1 MVSLVPFYS
10 HLLMQ
15 DHTAVPLFI
24 WRSGITQGGPEDGGV
39 RLAGG
44 APCPSAEAIEI
55 NDQNAVAS
63 VPLGRTDPSK
73 DPQETNKLH
82 RKWTGFYIS
91 VWLYP
96 RYYPSRTRKKGMGH
110 NSWPMHPLQVKVT
123 QFSVCWVASGQ
134 SHSQRSPIFNCTP
147 STMTP
152 GGGLCN
158 TLGPKQ
164 KSPHN
169 TPVGQNI
176 SQKSHTESEKEKWNE
191 DSAWE
196 KW

>member
-1 MVSLVPFYS
+1 MPPPASMATPFQSSVSIKKTLLAVVSLAPFYS

-82 RKWTGFYIS
+82 RK
-91 VWLYP
+91 
-96 RYYPSRTRKKGMGH
+96 
-110 NSWPMHPLQVKVT
+110 
-123 QFSVCWVASGQ
+123 
-134 SHSQRSPIFNCTP
+134 
-147 STMTP
+147 
-152 GGGLCN
+152 
-158 TLGPKQ
+158 
-164 KSPHN
+164 
-169 TPVGQNI
+169 
-176 SQKSHTESEKEKWNE
+176 
-191 DSAWE
+191 
-196 KW
+196 